1 MKQVSNRLDRL
12 RLAAGAFAWALV
24 AMPVAAQAPSL
35 AALDGLKKG
44 AWSFRDRVSGA
55 SRTICVRSGQ
65 EFIQLRHS
73 QPGCS
78 RTVVQD
84 GPREVAVQYTCRG
97 NGYGRTSIRREDAS
111 LVQIRSQGIFNGA
124 PFTIQGEARYTG
136 SC

>member
-1 MKQVSNRLDRL
+1 MNRANHGLEGL
-12 RLAAGAFAWALV
+12 RLVAGAVALALV
-24 AMPVAAQAPSL
+24 AIPVAAQAPSL

-44 AWSFRDRVSGA
+44 AWSFRDRASG
-55 SRTICVRSGQ
+55 STRTICVRNGQ

-73 QPGCS
+73 QPGCT

-84 GPREVAVQYTCRG
+84 GPREIAVQYTCRG
-97 NGYGRTSIRREDAS
+97 NGYGRTSIRREDS
-111 LVQIRSQGIFNGA
+111 GLVQIRSQGIFNGA